1 MIPIL
6 DHVMLVFDRE
16 VFFHSRML
24 TPFQLPGIPQ
34 DRLCIYPHQEN
45 DSRILL
51 RCRIDVR
58 HLPFHELFRSGVSV
72 LFEKLLLSEKN
83 LSPEQTHTLEA
94 HGVPPSPTNQNK
106 C

>member
-6 DHVMLVFDRE
+6 DHVMLVFDRK
-16 VFFHSRML
+16 VFFHSRVL

-72 LFEKLLLSEKN
+72 LFEKLLLSKKKPF
-83 LSPEQTHTLEA
+83 SRTDSHPGSSWRASQ
-94 HGVPPSPTNQNK
+94 SY
-106 C
+106 